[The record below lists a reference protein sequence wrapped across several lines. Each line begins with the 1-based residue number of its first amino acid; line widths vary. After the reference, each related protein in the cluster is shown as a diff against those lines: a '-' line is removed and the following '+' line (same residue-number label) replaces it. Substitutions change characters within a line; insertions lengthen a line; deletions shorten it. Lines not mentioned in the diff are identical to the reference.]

1 MLVDVDLLFSYN
13 GFIKT
18 YSPSE
23 VIFKEGDIPR
33 FYYQVITGSVKL
45 NHIGEDNKELIQSI
59 LREGQSVCELLSFID
74 DPFPVNAI
82 AMSECTIL
90 KVPKP
95 EFLQLLDEH
104 HEAAIAV
111 RKFIAQRLYHKF
123 IMMQNNA
130 SKYSHVRIKGIL
142 EYFKSFTDDETP
154 YSYEV
159 PLTRKQLASITDLR
173 IETVIRT
180 VKKMESEKLLKIKK
194 GKIYF

>member
-1 MLVDVDLLFSYN
+1 MLVDVDLLLSYN
-13 GFIKT
+13 GFTET
-18 YSPSE
+18 YDPSN

-33 FYYQVITGSVKL
+33 FYYQIISGSVKL
-45 NHIGEDNKELIQSI
+45 NHIGEDKKELIQSI
-59 LREGQSVCELLSFID
+59 LHEGQSVCELLSFID

-95 EFLQLLDEH
+95 EFLQLLEEH
-104 HEAAIAV
+104 HEAAISV
-111 RKFIAQRLYHKF
+111 RKFIAKRLYHKF
-123 IMMQNNA
+123 IMMQNNS
-130 SKYSHVRIKGIL
+130 SKYSHVRVKGIL
-142 EYFKSFTDDETP
+142 AYFKSFSDDQSP

-159 PLTRKQLASITDLR
+159 PLTRKQLAAITDLR

-180 VKKMESEKLLKIKK
+180 VKKMESEKLLEIRK

>member
-1 MLVDVDLLFSYN
+1 MLVDVDLLLSYN
-13 GFIKT
+13 GFTET
-18 YSPSE
+18 YKPSN

-33 FYYQVITGSVKL
+33 FYYQVISGEVKL
-45 NHIGEDNKELIQSI
+45 NHIGEDKKELIQSI

-104 HEAAIAV
+104 HEAAVSV
-111 RKFIAQRLYHKF
+111 RKFVAQRLYHKF
-123 IMMQNNA
+123 ILMQNNA
-130 SKYSHVRIKGIL
+130 SKYSYVRVKGIL
-142 EYFKSFTDDETP
+142 KYFKSFSDDQSP

-180 VKKMESEKLLKIKK
+180 VKKMESEKLLKIVK